1 MGTTC
6 CCCVDFFSSMEAAEW
21 IALFG
26 VVVNGALAYWIV
38 RTIQNKLTN
47 KRVLKDHFIEE
58 IKEIRNEY
66 RAYLSALYSNN
77 THSHLAIPW
86 FKLMNIKVGDL
97 ISIIHTKYRVDKDKL
112 KPYQIELR
120 DLITDNEDFKNQYKN
135 NEKTVFSEASRTEL
149 IKFQQSHNQLFNEI
163 IITIN
168 DAE

>member
-6 CCCVDFFSSMEAAEW
+6 CCINFFSSLEAADW

-26 VVVNGALAYWIV
+26 VLVNAGLAYWIV

-47 KRVLKDHFIEE
+47 KRVLKDHFINEM
-58 IKEIRNEY
+58 KEIRNDY
-66 RAYLSALYSNN
+66 KTCLNNLYSNN
-77 THSHLAIPW
+77 THPHRVIPW
-86 FKLMNIKVGDL
+86 FKLMNIKVDDL
-97 ISIIHTKYRVDKDKL
+97 MSIIHTKYCIDKDKL
-112 KPYQIELR
+112 KPYQIELQE
-120 DLITDNEDFKNQYKN
+120 LITNNEDFMAQYN
-135 NEKTVFSEASRTEL
+135 GEKVVFSQTSRTQL